1 MARKKKRADDDDQ
14 DPIHRE
20 NVPGELDHAS
30 GQVDEFEAGIVSGA
44 DGEEAD
50 PATEAELARQAEA
63 AAPAGVTP
71 AAAGTAAPGKAKGI
85 GRFPGFVRAS
95 WAELQRVQWPDRRQV
110 GQATAVVLGFVVVA
124 GAYLGLADAVAQRF
138 VDLIL

>member
-1 MARKKKRADDDDQ
+1 MARTRPEDDEQ

-44 DGEEAD
+44 DGELASED
-50 PATEAELARQAEA
+50 ELIRQSEA
-63 AAPAGVTP
+63 AAPGSVVAPVP
-71 AAAGTAAPGKAKGI
+71 AAPAQGKGGI
-85 GRFPGFVRAS
+85 SRFPAFVRAS